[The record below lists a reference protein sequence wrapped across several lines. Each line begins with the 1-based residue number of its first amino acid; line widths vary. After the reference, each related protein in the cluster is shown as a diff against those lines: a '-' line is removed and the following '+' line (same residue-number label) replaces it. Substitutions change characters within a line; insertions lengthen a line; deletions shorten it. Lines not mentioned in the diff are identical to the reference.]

1 MKVTVSKEHHRNEKI
16 RVMPRGKITVE
27 FQEVTHPH
35 KMFIALFGR
44 SCDCCCGDKER
55 HPQ

>member
-35 KMFIALFGR
+35 KDVYCPLWKVM
-44 SCDCCCGDKER
+44 
-55 HPQ
+55 